1 VTATPAADGVAAA
14 DLILVGGEALYD
26 LVLTDADEL
35 RAHAGGGPFNTARTI
50 GRLEQPVAYLGRVS
64 TDRFGRTL
72 DRMLAADG
80 VRLDTV
86 VHTDQ
91 PTTLA
96 LAEIDD
102 QGVAT
107 YRFYEQGT
115 SAPGLMA
122 EEAVAAVPAGVGILH
137 VGTLGVTLE
146 PMATALEAV
155 VEALADHALVVLD
168 PNCRPWVITDPD
180 EYRRRLRRLLRRT
193 HLLKVS
199 EEDLAYL
206 DPHRPPVEA
215 GRALLDDGPAV
226 ALVTRGP
233 LGAVVVT
240 ADEEIAVPAP
250 PIDLVDTIGAG
261 DAFSGGF
268 LAWWRSQGLGRDELG
283 DLEVVVE
290 ATRFACLVAARTCE
304 RPGASPPYLAELA
317 PIRPTRH

>member
-1 VTATPAADGVAAA
+1 VTVTLAPQGVTVE

-26 LVLTDADEL
+26 LVLDDADVL
-35 RAHAGGGPFNTARTI
+35 RAHPGGGPFNTARTI
-50 GRLEQPVAYLGRVS
+50 GRLQQPVAYLGRVS
-64 TDRFGRTL
+64 TDRFGRRL

-86 VHTDQ
+86 VHTEE

-96 LAEIDD
+96 LAEVDD
-102 QGVAT
+102 EGVAT

-115 SAPGLMA
+115 SAPGLTA
-122 EEAVAAVPAGVGILH
+122 EQAVAALPASVGVVHI
-137 VGTLGVTLE
+137 GTLGITLE

-155 VEALADHALVVLD
+155 VEALADDALIALD
-168 PNCRPWVITDPD
+168 PNCRPWVITDPAA
-180 EYRRRLRRLLRRT
+180 YRRRLKRLLRRS
-193 HLLKVS
+193 HVLKVS

-215 GRALLDDGPAV
+215 GRAMLDHGPAV

-240 ADEEIAVPAP
+240 PDEEIAVPAP
-250 PIDLVDTIGAG
+250 PIELVDTIGAG
-261 DAFSGGF
+261 DAFGGGF
-268 LAWWRSQGLGRDELG
+268 LAWWRSQGYGRDELQQT
-283 DLEVVVE
+283 DVVVE
-290 ATRFACLVAARTCE
+290 ATGFACLVAARTCA
-304 RPGASPPYLAELA
+304 RAGASPPHLSELA

>member
-1 VTATPAADGVAAA
+1 VTVTPNVEGFAAE

-26 LVLTDADEL
+26 LVLDDADEL

-80 VRLDTV
+80 VRLDAV
-86 VHTDQ
+86 VHTEE

-96 LAEIDD
+96 LAEVDD
-102 QGVAT
+102 EGVAT
-107 YRFYEQGT
+107 YRFYERGT
-115 SAPGLMA
+115 SAPGLTA
-122 EEAVAAVPAGVGILH
+122 EAAVAAVPAAVGILH
-137 VGTLGVTLE
+137 VGTLGITLE
-146 PMATALEAV
+146 PMASALEAV
-155 VEALADHALVVLD
+155 VEQLGDRALVALD

-180 EYRRRLRRLLRRT
+180 GYRRRLERLLGRS
-193 HLLKVS
+193 HLVKVS
-199 EEDLAYL
+199 EEDLDWL
-206 DPHRPPVEA
+206 DPDRPPIEA
-215 GRALLDDGPAV
+215 GRALLDRGPGV

-240 ADEEIAVPAP
+240 RDEEIAVPAP
-250 PIDLVDTIGAG
+250 SIELVDTIGAG

-268 LAWWRSQGLGRDELG
+268 LAWWRSQGLGRD
-283 DLEVVVE
+283 DLESVDSVVE

-304 RPGASPPYLAELA
+304 RPGASPPYLSELE
-317 PIRPTRH
+317 PIGPTRP